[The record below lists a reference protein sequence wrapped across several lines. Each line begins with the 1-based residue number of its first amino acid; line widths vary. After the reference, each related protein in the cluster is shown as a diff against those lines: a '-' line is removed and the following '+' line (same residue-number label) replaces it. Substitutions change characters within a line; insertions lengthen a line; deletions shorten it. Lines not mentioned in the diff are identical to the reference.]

1 MLKTVYRCIPIL
13 FRYGNSMGIH
23 GNDEHQIQARGYLQG
38 ERERGTADCLI
49 KASTVPLIFYFN
61 PLKRS
66 EAKMAKC

>member
-1 MLKTVYRCIPIL
+1 
-13 FRYGNSMGIH
+13 MGIH